1 MSCVTL
7 FDNISLGCRA
17 MSKLKITYDRTDSDE
32 DQKKSFFLKK
42 SLNRKSHNFEKLLVK
57 YFQSTSSSQIDL
69 VDFVP

>member
-7 FDNISLGCRA
+7 FDNISLGFRA

-32 DQKKSFFLKK
+32 DQKKFFFLKK

-57 YFQSTSSSQIDL
+57 YFQSISSSQIDL